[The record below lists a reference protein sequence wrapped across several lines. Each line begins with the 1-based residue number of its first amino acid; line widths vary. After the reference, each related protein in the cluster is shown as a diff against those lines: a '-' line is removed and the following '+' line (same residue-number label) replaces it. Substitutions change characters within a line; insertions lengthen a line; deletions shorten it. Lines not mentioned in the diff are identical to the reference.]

1 MKIIDC
7 FMYFDEDMML
17 DLRLNIL
24 DKYISH
30 FIICEATF
38 NHKGLKKKLNFDI
51 KNFSKFKDKIT
62 YLVLE
67 KESNLIK
74 KINDSDSEHIQ
85 NSKLLENSIN
95 RDISQRNYLMNKI
108 KDFEDDDLINI
119 NDIDE
124 IPNFEKFTYKKKIT
138 IFKQKMIYYKFN
150 LVHPKLT
157 WMGSKICKKKHLHSP
172 QWIRNIKSKKYPWWR
187 FDTFLSRKKYIN
199 IDFINDG
206 GWHFTNIKKPEDI
219 DHKMRNFA
227 HHLEYEKSGIDV
239 NQLKKNILEKK
250 IFYNHFADKSD
261 VNKLKYSVKLEKLDL
276 KELPTYLINRQ
287 DKYKEWL
294 E

>member
-1 MKIIDC
+1 
-7 FMYFDEDMML
+7 MYFDEDMML

-24 DKYISH
+24 DKYVSH

-38 NHKGLKKKLNFDI
+38 NHKGLKKKLNFDK
-51 KNFSKFKDKIT
+51 KNFPKFKDKIT

-124 IPNFEKFTYKKKIT
+124 IPNFEKFIYKKKIT

-187 FDTFLSRKKYIN
+187 FDTFLSKKKYIN

-239 NQLKKNILEKK
+239 NQLKKNIIEKK

-261 VNKLKYSVKLEKLDL
+261 VNKLKHSVKLEKLDL
-276 KELPTYLINRQ
+276 NELPTYLINRQ

>member
-1 MKIIDC
+1 MKLIDC

-24 DKYISH
+24 DKYVSH

-38 NHKGLKKKLNFDI
+38 NHKGLKKKLNFDK
-51 KNFSKFKDKIT
+51 KNFPKFKDKIT

-124 IPNFEKFTYKKKIT
+124 IPNFDKFIYKKKIT

-150 LVHPKLT
+150 LVH
-157 WMGSKICKKKHLHSP
+157 
-172 QWIRNIKSKKYPWWR
+172 
-187 FDTFLSRKKYIN
+187 
-199 IDFINDG
+199 
-206 GWHFTNIKKPEDI
+206 
-219 DHKMRNFA
+219 
-227 HHLEYEKSGIDV
+227 
-239 NQLKKNILEKK
+239 
-250 IFYNHFADKSD
+250 
-261 VNKLKYSVKLEKLDL
+261 
-276 KELPTYLINRQ
+276 
-287 DKYKEWL
+287 
-294 E
+294 

>member
-1 MKIIDC
+1 
-7 FMYFDEDMML
+7 MYFDEDMML